1 VKQQTAAEN
10 ALMREVQPRKGRALL
25 VRSLAK
31 STLALVGMVIIVL
44 AAVTAVAAPLL
55 APADPSLVVVAER
68 LLPPVWQQG
77 GTPAHIL
84 GTDGLGRD
92 ILSRLIYGARISLL
106 VGCVSVFLAGLIG
119 VTLGLLAGYLGG
131 WLDAVLMRI
140 ADIQMAF
147 PFILL
152 AITLMAVLGSSLEN
166 IIFTL
171 AITGWVQY
179 ARMVRGQVLS
189 LREKEFVDAA
199 RCVGVPRLRIMWRHI
214 LPNAISP
221 IIVLASFGV
230 SAAII
235 AEAGLSFLGLGV
247 PLSVPSWGAML
258 SQARDVQ
265 SKAWWPAVFP
275 GIAITAT
282 VFGINVVGDWLRDVL
297 DPHLRIG

>member
-1 VKQQTAAEN
+1 MTERSSDEGTI
-10 ALMREVQPRKGRALL
+10 MRSVQERRMRARI
-25 VRSLAK
+25 VRSLFK
-31 STLALVGMVIIVL
+31 SKLALIGIVIIVV
-44 AAVTAVAAPLL
+44 ASGTALAAPLL
-55 APADPSLVVVAER
+55 APGDPARVAVAER
-68 LLPPVWQQG
+68 LIPPAWQEG
-77 GTPAHIL
+77 GTSTHIL

-92 ILSRLIYGARISLL
+92 VLSRMIYGARVSLL

-119 VTLGLLAGYLGG
+119 VSLGLVSGYLGG
-131 WLDAVLMRI
+131 WLDTVLMRI

-152 AITLMAVLGSSLEN
+152 AITLMAVLGSSLGN

-171 AITGWVQY
+171 AVTGWVQY

-189 LREKEFVDAA
+189 LREKEFVEAA
-199 RCVGVPRLRIMWRHI
+199 RCIGVPRLRIIWRHV

-230 SAAII
+230 ASAII

-258 SQARDVQ
+258 SQAREVQ

-275 GIAITAT
+275 GMAITAT

>member
-1 VKQQTAAEN
+1 MTERSGAQDSILHAIE
-10 ALMREVQPRKGRALL
+10 PRRARALL
-25 VRSLAK
+25 VRSLLRSK
-31 STLALVGMVIIVL
+31 LALIGMVIIVL
-44 AAVTAVAAPLL
+44 AAATALTAPLL
-55 APADPSLVVVAER
+55 APADPSRVAVAER
-68 LLPPVWQQG
+68 LRPPMWQEG
-77 GTPAHIL
+77 GTADNIL
-84 GTDGLGRD
+84 GTDSLGRD
-92 ILSRLIYGARISLL
+92 ILSRMMYGARVSLL
-106 VGCVSVFLAGLIG
+106 VGCVSVFLAGLVG
-119 VTLGLLAGYLGG
+119 VFFGLVAGYVGG
-131 WLDAVLMRI
+131 WPDTVLMRV

-152 AITLMAVLGSSLEN
+152 AITLMAVLGSSLGN

-171 AITGWVQY
+171 AITGWVSY

-199 RCVGVPRLRIMWRHI
+199 RCVGVPSFRIMWRHI
-214 LPNAISP
+214 LPNTISP

-230 SAAII
+230 SAAIV

-258 SQARDVQ
+258 SQAREVQ

-275 GIAITAT
+275 GLAITAT

>member
-1 VKQQTAAEN
+1 
-10 ALMREVQPRKGRALL
+10 MRARI
-25 VRSLAK
+25 VRSLFK
-31 STLALVGMVIIVL
+31 SKLALIGIVIIVV
-44 AAVTAVAAPLL
+44 ASGTALAAPLL
-55 APADPSLVVVAER
+55 APVDPARIAVAER
-68 LLPPVWQQG
+68 LIPPVWQEG
-77 GTPAHIL
+77 GTSTHVL

-92 ILSRLIYGARISLL
+92 VLSRMIYGARVSLL

-119 VTLGLLAGYLGG
+119 VSLGLVSGYLGG
-131 WLDAVLMRI
+131 SLDTVLMRI

-152 AITLMAVLGSSLEN
+152 AITLMAVLGSSLAN

-171 AITGWVQY
+171 AVTGWVQY

-189 LREKEFVDAA
+189 LREKEFVEAA
-199 RCVGVPRLRIMWRHI
+199 RCIGVPRHRIIWRHV

-230 SAAII
+230 ASAII

-258 SQARDVQ
+258 SQAREVQ

-275 GIAITAT
+275 GVAITAT

>member
-1 VKQQTAAEN
+1 MTERSIDQDSVLHEF
-10 ALMREVQPRKGRALL
+10 QPRKGRTLV
-25 VRSLAK
+25 VRSLLKAK
-31 STLALVGMVIIVL
+31 LALLGMAIIV
-44 AAVTAVAAPLL
+44 VTATTAMAAPLL
-55 APADPSLVVVAER
+55 APADPSLVAVAER
-68 LLPPVWQQG
+68 LLPPMWQEG
-77 GTPAHIL
+77 GTTLHIL

-92 ILSRLIYGARISLL
+92 ILSRMIYGARVSLL

-119 VTLGLLAGYLGG
+119 VSLGLLAGYMGG
-131 WLDAVLMRI
+131 WLDTVLMRI

-152 AITLMAVLGSSLEN
+152 AITLMAVLGSSLGN

-179 ARMVRGQVLS
+179 ARMVRGEVLS
-189 LREKEFVDAA
+189 LREKEFIDAA
-199 RCVGVPRLRIMWRHI
+199 RCVGVPRLRIIWRHL

-230 SAAII
+230 SSAII

-258 SQARDVQ
+258 SQAREVQ
-265 SKAWWPAVFP
+265 SRAWWPAVFP
-275 GIAITAT
+275 GMAITAT

>member
-1 VKQQTAAEN
+1 VAERSAALDSIVEE
-10 ALMREVQPRKGRALL
+10 MQPRRGPARLI
-25 VRSLAK
+25 RSLLKAK
-31 STLALVGMVIIVL
+31 LALIGMVIIAV
-44 AAVTAVAAPLL
+44 AAVTALSAPLL
-55 APADPSLVVVAER
+55 APADPALVVVAER
-68 LLPPVWQQG
+68 LLPPAWQTG
-77 GTPAHIL
+77 GSTVHVL

-92 ILSRLIYGARISLL
+92 ILSRLIFGARVSLL

-119 VTLGLLAGYLGG
+119 VSLGLLAGYLGG
-131 WLDAVLMRI
+131 WLDTVLMRI

-152 AITLMAVLGSSLEN
+152 AITLMAVLGSSLGN

-199 RCVGVPRLRIMWRHI
+199 RCVGVPRLRIIWRHV

-230 SAAII
+230 SSAII

>member
-1 VKQQTAAEN
+1 
-10 ALMREVQPRKGRALL
+10 MREIPPRRRRARL
-25 VRSLAK
+25 VRSLSK
-31 STLALVGMVIIVL
+31 SRLALIGLVIIVL
-44 AAVTAVAAPLL
+44 AAATALSAPVL
-55 APADPSLVVVAER
+55 APADPALVAVAER
-68 LLPPVWQQG
+68 LHPPMWQEG
-77 GTPAHIL
+77 GAADHIL
-84 GTDGLGRD
+84 GTDSLGRD
-92 ILSRLIYGARISLL
+92 ILSRMMYGARVSLL
-106 VGCVSVFLAGLIG
+106 VGCVSVLLAGLIG
-119 VTLGLLAGYLGG
+119 VSLGLVAGYVGG
-131 WLDAVLMRI
+131 WPDTVLMRI

-152 AITLMAVLGSSLEN
+152 AITLMAVLGSSLGN

-199 RCVGVPRLRIMWRHI
+199 RCVGVPHFRIMWRHI
-214 LPNAISP
+214 LPNTVSP

-247 PLSVPSWGAML
+247 PLSVPSWGSML
-258 SQARDVQ
+258 SQAREVQ

-275 GIAITAT
+275 GLAITAT

-297 DPHLRIG
+297 DPHLRID

>member
-1 VKQQTAAEN
+1 MTERSGAQDSILHAIE
-10 ALMREVQPRKGRALL
+10 PRRARALL
-25 VRSLAK
+25 VRSLLRSK
-31 STLALVGMVIIVL
+31 LALIGMVIIVL
-44 AAVTAVAAPLL
+44 AAATALTAPLL
-55 APADPSLVVVAER
+55 APADPSRVAVAER
-68 LLPPVWQQG
+68 LRPPMWQEG
-77 GTPAHIL
+77 GTADNIL
-84 GTDGLGRD
+84 GTDSLGRD
-92 ILSRLIYGARISLL
+92 ILSRMMYGARVSLL

-119 VTLGLLAGYLGG
+119 VFFGLVAGYVGG
-131 WLDAVLMRI
+131 WPDTVLMRV

-152 AITLMAVLGSSLEN
+152 AITLMAVLGSSLGN

-171 AITGWVQY
+171 AITGWVSY

-199 RCVGVPRLRIMWRHI
+199 RCVGVPSFRIMWRHI
-214 LPNAISP
+214 LPNTISP

-230 SAAII
+230 SAAIV

-258 SQARDVQ
+258 SQAREVQ

-275 GIAITAT
+275 GMAITAT

-297 DPHLRIG
+297 DPHLRID

>member
-1 VKQQTAAEN
+1 MTKRSEAPDIVLQEIK
-10 ALMREVQPRKGRALL
+10 PRRGRALI
-25 VRSLAK
+25 VRSLLK
-31 STLALVGMVIIVL
+31 SKLALIGMVIIVL
-44 AAVTAVAAPLL
+44 AGSTALAAPLL
-55 APADPSLVVVAER
+55 APSDPAKVAVAER
-68 LLPPVWQQG
+68 LQPPMWQEG
-77 GTPAHIL
+77 GTADHIL
-84 GTDGLGRD
+84 GTDSLGRD
-92 ILSRLIYGARISLL
+92 ILSRMIYGARVSLL

-119 VTLGLLAGYLGG
+119 VSLGLVAGYVGG
-131 WLDAVLMRI
+131 WPDVVLMRI

-152 AITLMAVLGSSLEN
+152 AITLMAVLGSSLGN

-189 LREKEFVDAA
+189 IREKEFVDAA
-199 RCVGVPRLRIMWRHI
+199 RCVGVPRLRIMWRHV
-214 LPNAISP
+214 LPNTVSP

-258 SQARDVQ
+258 SQAREVQ
-265 SKAWWPAVFP
+265 SKAWWPAFFP
-275 GIAITAT
+275 GMAITAT

>member
-1 VKQQTAAEN
+1 MTERSGAQDSILHEI
-10 ALMREVQPRKGRALL
+10 QPRRRRARL
-25 VRSLAK
+25 VRSLLK
-31 STLALVGMVIIVL
+31 SKLALIGLVMIFLVS
-44 AAVTAVAAPLL
+44 ATALAAPLL
-55 APADPSLVVVAER
+55 APADPALVAVAER
-68 LLPPVWQQG
+68 LHPPMWQEG
-77 GTPAHIL
+77 GSPVHIL
-84 GTDGLGRD
+84 GTDSLGRD
-92 ILSRLIYGARISLL
+92 ILSRMMYGARVSLL

-119 VTLGLLAGYLGG
+119 VSLGLVAGYIGG
-131 WLDAVLMRI
+131 WPDTVVMRI

-152 AITLMAVLGSSLEN
+152 AITLMAVLGSSLGN

-199 RCVGVPRLRIMWRHI
+199 RCVGVPRFRIMWRHI
-214 LPNAISP
+214 LPNTISP

-258 SQARDVQ
+258 SQSRAVQ

-275 GIAITAT
+275 GLAITAT

-297 DPHLRIG
+297 DPHLRID

>member
-1 VKQQTAAEN
+1 VAERSV
-10 ALMREVQPRKGRALL
+10 ALDSIVQEMQPRRGPALL
-25 VRSLAK
+25 IRSLLKAK
-31 STLALVGMVIIVL
+31 LALIGMVIIAL
-44 AAVTAVAAPLL
+44 AAVTALAAPLL

-68 LLPPVWQQG
+68 LLPPAWQAG
-77 GTPAHIL
+77 GTTVHVL

-92 ILSRLIYGARISLL
+92 ILSRLIFGARVSLL

-119 VTLGLLAGYLGG
+119 VSLGLLAGYLGG
-131 WLDAVLMRI
+131 WLDTVLMRI

-152 AITLMAVLGSSLEN
+152 AITLMAVLGSSLGN

-199 RCVGVPRLRIMWRHI
+199 RCVGVPRLRIIWRHV

-230 SAAII
+230 SSAII

>member
-1 VKQQTAAEN
+1 VTKRSEAPDIVLQEIK
-10 ALMREVQPRKGRALL
+10 PRRGRALI
-25 VRSLAK
+25 VRSLLK
-31 STLALVGMVIIVL
+31 SKLALIGMVIIVL
-44 AAVTAVAAPLL
+44 AGSTALAAPLL
-55 APADPSLVVVAER
+55 APSDPAKVAVAER
-68 LLPPVWQQG
+68 LQPPMWQEG
-77 GTPAHIL
+77 GTADHIL
-84 GTDGLGRD
+84 GTDSLGRD
-92 ILSRLIYGARISLL
+92 ILSRMIYGARVSLL

-119 VTLGLLAGYLGG
+119 VSLGLVAGYVGG
-131 WLDAVLMRI
+131 WPDVVLMRI

-152 AITLMAVLGSSLEN
+152 AITLMAVLGSSLGN

-189 LREKEFVDAA
+189 IREKEFVDAA
-199 RCVGVPRLRIMWRHI
+199 RCVGVPRLRIMWRHV
-214 LPNAISP
+214 LPNTVSP

-258 SQARDVQ
+258 SQAREVQ
-265 SKAWWPAVFP
+265 SKAWWPAFFP
-275 GIAITAT
+275 GMAITAT

>member
-1 VKQQTAAEN
+1 MTERSDAQDS
-10 ALMREVQPRKGRALL
+10 LMREIRPRRRGALL
-25 VRSLAK
+25 VRSLLK
-31 STLALVGMVIIVL
+31 SKLALIGLVIIVL
-44 AAVTAVAAPLL
+44 AGLTAAAAPLL
-55 APADPSLVVVAER
+55 APADPSLVAVAER
-68 LLPPVWQQG
+68 LVPPVWQEG
-77 GTPAHIL
+77 GSPVHIL
-84 GTDGLGRD
+84 GTDSLGRD
-92 ILSRLIYGARISLL
+92 ILSRLIFGARVSLL

-119 VTLGLLAGYLGG
+119 VSAGLVAGYLGG
-131 WLDAVLMRI
+131 WLDTVLMRI

-152 AITLMAVLGSSLEN
+152 AITLMAVLGSSLGN

-171 AITGWVQY
+171 AITGWVSY

-199 RCVGVPRLRIMWRHI
+199 RCIGVPRLRIIWRHV
-214 LPNAISP
+214 LPNTISP

-230 SAAII
+230 SSAII

-258 SQARDVQ
+258 SQAREVQ

-297 DPHLRIG
+297 DPHLRID

>member
-1 VKQQTAAEN
+1 MTERSDDQDSILQAIP
-10 ALMREVQPRKGRALL
+10 PRRGRALL
-25 VRSLAK
+25 LRSLLK
-31 STLALVGMVIIVL
+31 SKLALIGMVIIVL
-44 AAVTAVAAPLL
+44 AAATALTAPLL
-55 APADPSLVVVAER
+55 APADPSRVAVAER
-68 LLPPVWQQG
+68 LRPPMWQEG
-77 GTPAHIL
+77 GTANNVL
-84 GTDGLGRD
+84 GTDSLGRD
-92 ILSRLIYGARISLL
+92 ILSRMIYGARVSLM

-119 VTLGLLAGYLGG
+119 VFLGLVAGYLGG
-131 WLDAVLMRI
+131 WPDTVLMRI

-152 AITLMAVLGSSLEN
+152 AITLMAVLGSSLGN

-199 RCVGVPRLRIMWRHI
+199 RCVGVPRLRIMWRHV
-214 LPNAISP
+214 LPNTVSP

-230 SAAII
+230 SAAIV

-258 SQARDVQ
+258 SQAREVQ

-275 GIAITAT
+275 GLAITAT

-297 DPHLRIG
+297 DPHLRID

>member
-1 VKQQTAAEN
+1 MTERSGAQDSILHAIE
-10 ALMREVQPRKGRALL
+10 PRRARALL
-25 VRSLAK
+25 VRSLLRSK
-31 STLALVGMVIIVL
+31 LALIGMVIIVL
-44 AAVTAVAAPLL
+44 AAATALTAPLL
-55 APADPSLVVVAER
+55 APADPSRVAVAER
-68 LLPPVWQQG
+68 LRPPMWQEG
-77 GTPAHIL
+77 GTADNIL
-84 GTDGLGRD
+84 GTDSLGRD
-92 ILSRLIYGARISLL
+92 ILSRMMYGARVSLL
-106 VGCVSVFLAGLIG
+106 VGCVSVFLAGLVG
-119 VTLGLLAGYLGG
+119 VFFGLVAGYVGG
-131 WLDAVLMRI
+131 WPDTVLMRV

-152 AITLMAVLGSSLEN
+152 AITLMAVLGSSLGN

-171 AITGWVQY
+171 AITGWVSY

-199 RCVGVPRLRIMWRHI
+199 RCVGVPSFRIMWRHI
-214 LPNAISP
+214 LPNTISP

-230 SAAII
+230 SAAIV

-258 SQARDVQ
+258 SQAREVQ

-275 GIAITAT
+275 GLAITAT

-297 DPHLRIG
+297 DPHLRID